1 MTKQEKLRKEIF
13 EAIEQTTLE
22 RINGVNKD
30 AEIMKNGIK
39 QAEKTLLLAE
49 KIKKYVII
57 LRQLR
62 L

>member
-22 RINGVNKD
+22 RING
-30 AEIMKNGIK
+30 MKNGIK

-49 KIKKYVII
+49 KIKKNM
-57 LRQLR
+57 L
-62 L
+62 

>member
-49 KIKKYVII
+49 KIKKNM
-57 LRQLR
+57 L
-62 L
+62 